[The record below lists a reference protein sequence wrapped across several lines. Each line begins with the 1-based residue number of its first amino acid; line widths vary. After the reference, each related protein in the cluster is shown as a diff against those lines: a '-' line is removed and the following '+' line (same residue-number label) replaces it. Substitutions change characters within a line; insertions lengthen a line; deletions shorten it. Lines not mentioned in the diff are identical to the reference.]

1 MTWLKRLNAFNRG
14 LMAPADDG
22 GAGGGG
28 GDDAASVLFPGDAAG
43 AGGKDTQPGGAG
55 DDTQAGGK
63 GDQNKAEGWK
73 EYENDPAKSD
83 EENAAAKAEHDK
95 TKPADD
101 AGKGDADKVPED
113 GKYAL
118 TMPEGVELDGEMM
131 DALGPEFK
139 DLGLTNA
146 QAQKLADKF
155 ISIQQGRGAKQTE
168 AWGQTVQ
175 GWADTAKSDTEIGG
189 TRWDDTVKT
198 AVGFMGEFTSDAG
211 KEFLNASGAGN
222 HPEMIRMARN
232 AGKALAEARAESD
245 NLKKQL
251 FGEDNPAT
259 GGAGGASK
267 PVDAAYTLFPT
278 DAPKG

>member
-14 LMAPADDG
+14 LMAPDDEG

-28 GDDAASVLFPGDAAG
+28 EIDAGSIMFPGDAAG
-43 AGGKDTQPGGAG
+43 AGGEDTQPGGAG
-55 DDTQAGGK
+55 DQA
-63 GDQNKAEGWK
+63 KAEGWK

-95 TKPADD
+95 TKPSDD
-101 AGKGDADKVPED
+101 KGDAKANEVPAD
-113 GKYAL
+113 GKYDL
-118 TMPEGVELDGEMM
+118 KMPDGVELDAELA
-131 DALGPEFK
+131 DALGPDFK
-139 DLGLTNA
+139 ELGLTNA
-146 QAQKLADKF
+146 QAQKLVDKY
-155 ISIQQGRGAKQTE
+155 IATQQARGAKQTE

-175 GWADTAKSDTEIGG
+175 GWADTAKVDAEIGG

-232 AGKALAEARAESD
+232 AGKALAEARAESA

-259 GGAGGASK
+259 GGAGGSSK
-267 PVDAAYTLFPT
+267 PADAASILFPT
-278 DAPKG
+278 EAKG

>member
-1 MTWLKRLNAFNRG
+1 MKWLHKLNAYNRV
-14 LMAPADDG
+14 LMAPADEG
-22 GAGGGG
+22 GAGGGADAG
-28 GDDAASVLFPGDAAG
+28 SIMFPDDAA
-43 AGGKDTQPGGAG
+43 GAG
-55 DDTQAGGK
+55 DDTQPGGEGNDTQAGGE
-63 GDQNKAEGWK
+63 GDQAKDEGWK

-83 EENAAAKAEHDK
+83 AENAAAKAEHDK

-101 AGKGDADKVPED
+101 KGAADQVPED
-113 GKYAL
+113 GKYSL
-118 TMPEGVELDGEMM
+118 TMPDGVELDSEML

-139 DLGLTNA
+139 DIGLTNA

-168 AWGQTVQ
+168 AWGKTVQ
-175 GWADTAKSDTEIGG
+175 GWADTAKADTEIGG

-211 KEFLNASGAGN
+211 KEYLNASGAGN

-232 AGKALAEARAESD
+232 AGKVITDLRAENAD
-245 NLKKQL
+245 LKKQL
-251 FGEDNPAT
+251 TGEDKPASGGDGGT
-259 GGAGGASK
+259 GK
-267 PVDAAYTLFPT
+267 PAEAAYTLFPT